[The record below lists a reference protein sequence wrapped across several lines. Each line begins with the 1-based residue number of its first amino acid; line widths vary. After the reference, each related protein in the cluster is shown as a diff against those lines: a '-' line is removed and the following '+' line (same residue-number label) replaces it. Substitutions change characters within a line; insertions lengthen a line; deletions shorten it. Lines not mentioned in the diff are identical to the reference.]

1 MVLRLSTVYT
11 GGGTGLLSR
20 AGETAYYLNGKLPRL
35 ALIGRG
41 VRFPAGT
48 WLRVA
53 NGDLPAW
60 KVEALVVDLFVALKR
75 RPLRIAILLT
85 AFDVEEFEKEIGE
98 DPSEGE
104 RGTG

>member
-1 MVLRLSTVYT
+1 
-11 GGGTGLLSR
+11 LLSR

-48 WLRVA
+48 WIRVA
-53 NGDLPAW
+53 DGDLPAW
-60 KVEALVVDLFVALKR
+60 KVEPLVVDLFAALKR

-85 AFDVEEFEKEIGE
+85 EFDVQEFETEIGE
-98 DPSEGE
+98 DPSESGGN

>member
-1 MVLRLSTVYT
+1 
-11 GGGTGLLSR
+11 LLSR

-41 VRFPAGT
+41 VRFPPGT
-48 WLRVA
+48 WIRVA
-53 NGDLPAW
+53 DGDLPAW
-60 KVEALVVDLFVALKR
+60 KVEPLVVDLFAALKR

-85 AFDVEEFEKEIGE
+85 EFDVQEFETEIGE
-98 DPSEGE
+98 DPSESGGN